1 MVTKVS
7 CYLLSSMS
15 SSVSSLISWCKG
27 RHYWPILALF
37 PGYFPHTESHSQTPK
52 KNCLGTRL
60 LQYLVPNFVVGTM
73 MSNVFVLSVSSSVRK
88 NACCRTEHQDD
99 ITVCYKVSAV
109 CVSGSPLTRNNISL
123 LTTPSESSVSNPE
136 KTKQMTVK
144 LCKIM

>member
-1 MVTKVS
+1 MQRET
-7 CYLLSSMS
+7 LLAHTCL
-15 SSVSSLISWCKG
+15 VL
-27 RHYWPILALF
+27 RLF
-37 PGYFPHTESHSQTPK
+37 STHTESCFHTPFHAK
-52 KNCLGTRL
+52 KNSLGTRL

-136 KTKQMTVK
+136 KKNKTDDCKTV
-144 LCKIM
+144 